1 MTLILAPCSAL
12 YLSRGRGRG
21 GERGRSRVGAARLI
35 GDDREASIISGSFL
49 DLFFILPLIRIPE
62 YSVPELVGRC
72 GDGVGAR
79 FFLLLLPRRYV
90 TAGNE
95 TIVWNVFS
103 LQCEFYSLILA
114 RSVSVSS
121 LPLEESAPSTSRHPI
136 IHPVM
141 VSPLAQ
147 VITSRWFTRNL
158 SARFFPREKKFYQY
172 VRRGRRGRMP
182 AFSTE
187 YGGTR
192 LLSETALHSHY
203 AKNAFIAPSR
213 RIYRAPLPCYALRS
227 CVIKGIFGVGSCPL
241 TRK

>member
-1 MTLILAPCSAL
+1 MTLILAPCPCI
-12 YLSRGRGRG
+12 YHEDEGGGR
-21 GERGRSRVGAARLI
+21 ERGRSRVGAARLI
-35 GDDREASIISGSFL
+35 GDDREASIISESFL

-62 YSVPELVGRC
+62 YSVPELVDRC

-79 FFLLLLPRRYV
+79 FFLLLLLPRRYV

-114 RSVSVSS
+114 RSVSVSC
-121 LPLEESAPSTSRHPI
+121 LPLEERAPSTPRHPI

-172 VRRGRRGRMP
+172 VRRGDARV
-182 AFSTE
+182 F
-187 YGGTR
+187 
-192 LLSETALHSHY
+192 
-203 AKNAFIAPSR
+203 N
-213 RIYRAPLPCYALRS
+213 
-227 CVIKGIFGVGSCPL
+227 GIWWDAVV
-241 TRK
+241 K